1 MRNFINDVFF
11 ILGEKKNKLITIFF
25 LFFNLSILEVF
36 SISILAP
43 YISFINK
50 PNIFHEKL
58 GEIGFFNEYL
68 QNFSLEVIF
77 ILIGIFI
84 ILIFLFKTL
93 LFLYISKKILSFTW
107 EVQIYIRKKLIY
119 KYQNLKYEI
128 FQKKNSAELV
138 TKLLRLIGLFNGRVV
153 QHLLKVTSELIIL
166 SGIFFLLLFTNY
178 KILIILIIVCL
189 TLGIVYYLL
198 FNKKLIQYGKKA
210 NISYKNTLKYLNEI
224 FGAFKELKIL
234 SKENYFRKLFIKESK
249 NFADYSIKESLII
262 ISPRL
267 IIEFAI
273 IVMVISASIIFVYF
287 QTSFFSTNDLMIY
300 AISALR
306 VIPSLNTLVSS
317 ISHIRYGKSTVDD
330 LKIEFMNY
338 ERDIQTKNKKAQF
351 LNGKEVASKIKTFE
365 FRNINFSYDN
375 KKIVFKDSNLYFEKG
390 KLYGISGSSGAGK
403 STLVNILLGL
413 YKCKNGEIYIDNKK
427 IMNNE
432 LPQDLF
438 FYIPQDFHIFDE
450 SLEFNISL
458 SDKANLDLITHSIK
472 SAQLENLVKSL
483 PEKTQSMI
491 GEKGTNISGGERQ
504 RVALARSFYFNR
516 EILIFDESTNGLDQ
530 KTEIE
535 IFETLKHISNQK
547 IILVISHKIDIL
559 EKYCNE
565 IYKIKNLE
573 IKKFK

>member
-1 MRNFINDVFF
+1 MRNFINDIFF
-11 ILGEKKNKLITIFF
+11 ILGDKKNKLVSIFF
-25 LFFNLSILEVF
+25 LFFSLSILEVF

-43 YISFINK
+43 YISVINN
-50 PNIFHEKL
+50 PNVIYEKL
-58 GEIGFFNEYL
+58 NDINYFNDYL
-68 QNFSLEVIF
+68 EKVSQKPLF

-84 ILIFLFKTL
+84 VIVFLFKTL
-93 LFLYISKKILSFTW
+93 LFLYISKKILGYTW

-153 QHLLKVTSELIIL
+153 QHLLKVASELIIL
-166 SGIFFLLLFTNY
+166 SGIFLLLLFTNY
-178 KILIILIIVCL
+178 KILIILISVCL
-189 TLGIVYYLL
+189 TLGITYYLL
-198 FNKKLIQYGKKA
+198 FNKKLNEYGKKA
-210 NISYKNTLKYLNEI
+210 NISYKNSLKYLNEI
-224 FGAFKELKIL
+224 FSAFKELRIL

-249 NFADYSIKESLII
+249 DFADYSIKESLII

-267 IIEFAI
+267 IIEFVI

-287 QTSFFSTNDLMIY
+287 QNSFFSTNDLMIY

-317 ISHIRYGKSTVDD
+317 ISHIRYGKPTVDD

-338 ERDIQTKNKKAQF
+338 ERDIQINYKKGQFINGEEIPNKI
-351 LNGKEVASKIKTFE
+351 NTFE
-365 FRNINFSYDN
+365 FRNINFSYEN
-375 KKIVFKDSNLYFEKG
+375 QNTVFKDSNLYFEKG

-427 IMNNE
+427 IINNE
-432 LPQDLF
+432 LPKDLF
-438 FYIPQDFHIFDE
+438 FYVPQDFHIFDE

-458 SDKANLDLITHSIK
+458 SDEVNKDLIKHSIK
-472 SAQLENLVKSL
+472 SAQLENLIKSL
-483 PEKTQSMI
+483 PQKTQSMI

-530 KTEIE
+530 NTEIE
-535 IFETLKHISNQK
+535 IFETLKQISNQK

-559 EKYCNE
+559 KKYCNE
-565 IYKIKNLE
+565 IYKIENLE
-573 IKKFK
+573 INKYK